1 MRNLLIIAIVI
12 LLTACSAHKGKLLQK
27 VGYIEA
33 GDKKISL
40 SPSPKKTLSIS
51 YFQCGGICIKSGN
64 DVILVDPFASNPS
77 VVSKVK
83 TDTAAIGL
91 IMKGINR
98 ADIKAILVSHSH
110 YDHLMDA
117 PYIMNTY
124 CPQTTKLF
132 VNHTGVKIAERL
144 KVDSARIV
152 DVEQPAGFTSVS
164 GNIRVL
170 PIICSHPPH
179 IGNRKL
185 YDGEYRPKTKPCQK
199 SFWRCGKPYAY
210 LIDIMDG
217 TEVSFR
223 LMVQTSASNEASAN
237 LPDSLLKAKGVDVLV
252 MPVALYSKTPG
263 YPASV
268 LNIIK
273 PKYTIIGHWENFFIP
288 YKKLTEKPYVV
299 VGGTDVMTF
308 SKTMEQTVGKDKFRI
323 PMPGSSITIEY

>member
-1 MRNLLIIAIVI
+1 MYKYLITLVVLLFA
-12 LLTACSAHKGKLLQK
+12 ACSAHKGKLLQK
-27 VGYIEA
+27 AGYVAPGNKEVSI
-33 GDKKISL
+33 IT
-40 SPSPKKTLSIS
+40 SPKNTLSIS

-64 DVILVDPFASNPS
+64 DVVLVDPFASNPS
-77 VVSKVK
+77 IVSKVK
-83 TDTAAIGL
+83 TDTAAVGL

-110 YDHLMDA
+110 YDHLMDV

-124 CPQTTKLF
+124 CPPTTKLF
-132 VNHTGVKIAERL
+132 VNHTGVQIAKRL
-144 KVDSARIV
+144 QVDSTKII
-152 DVEQPAGFTSVS
+152 DVEHTLGFTNVS
-164 GNIRVL
+164 STIRVL
-170 PIICSHPPH
+170 PIISSHPPH

-185 YDGEYRPKTKPCQK
+185 YDGEYRPNTKPAQK

-237 LPDSLLKAKGVDVLV
+237 LPDSLLKAKGVDILI

-273 PKYTIIGHWENFFIP
+273 PKYTIIGHWENFFRP
-288 YKKLTEKPYVV
+288 YKKLTAKPYQVA
-299 VGGTDVMTF
+299 GGTDVMAF
-308 SKTMEQTVGKDKFRI
+308 AKTMEQLVGKDKFHI